1 VRGGLSALAVFAG
14 VVAAP
19 AIAAAEDFCAA
30 LAIPEPLDLVCT
42 VEPDGTT
49 VVQSADSPF
58 PTLNRLEVR
67 RLEEPVEE
75 PAAWLRGQM
84 TLDTSG
90 VSETLRGWL
99 THPDNPLKPEVV
111 EPSLDALE
119 EALGQIE
126 QLSKTVCDAPEQVA
140 DARWAM
146 RCRFDLTVAAGVLR
160 LDLFRTADL
169 PIATEMRAAS
179 EQRARQF
186 EALLNGLDP
195 SG

>member
-1 VRGGLSALAVFAG
+1 VRGRLSALATVVG
-14 VVAAP
+14 VVAA
-19 AIAAAEDFCAA
+19 AGTAAAEDFCAA

-67 RLEEPVEE
+67 RLDAAVED
-75 PAAWLRGQM
+75 PAAWLRGRM

-90 VSETLRGWL
+90 ISDTLRGWL

-126 QLSKTVCDAPEQVA
+126 ALSKTVCDTPERVG

-146 RCRFDLTVAAGVLR
+146 RCRFDLTVADGVLR

>member
-1 VRGGLSALAVFAG
+1 MRGRLSALATVVGA
-14 VVAAP
+14 VAA
-19 AIAAAEDFCAA
+19 AGTAAAEDFCAA

-67 RLEEPVEE
+67 RLDAAVED
-75 PAAWLRGQM
+75 PAAWLRGRM

-90 VSETLRGWL
+90 ISDTLRGWL

-126 QLSKTVCDAPEQVA
+126 ELSKTVCEAPERVG

-146 RCRFDLTVAAGVLR
+146 RCRFDLTVADGVLR

>member
-1 VRGGLSALAVFAG
+1 VRRRLSALAVVAG
-14 VVAAP
+14 VVSATGT
-19 AIAAAEDFCAA
+19 AAAEDFCAA

-67 RLEEPVEE
+67 RLDAAVED
-75 PAAWLRGQM
+75 PAAWLRGRM

-90 VSETLRGWL
+90 ISDTLRGWL

-126 QLSKTVCDAPEQVA
+126 ELSKTVCEAPERVG

-146 RCRFDLTVAAGVLR
+146 RCRFDLTVADGVLR